1 MAEKPT
7 RLVVA
12 IDGPAGAGKS
22 TAARMLAEHLGYAL
36 LDTGAIYRT
45 LALLARREGTDWAD
59 GPGVARLAQGLEISF
74 AFEGGANHVFLRG
87 VDISRDIRAPE
98 ISDGAS
104 RVSALPEV
112 RDALLELQRRLGANG
127 GVVVEGRDIG
137 TVVFPHAAAKFF
149 LTATADERARRR
161 VIELRAAGRTV
172 DPAQTLAELRERDHR
187 DSTRAVAPLRKADDA
202 VEIDSSAM
210 PPQVV
215 LERMAEVVRA
225 RGG

>member
-1 MAEKPT
+1 MAENST

-22 TAARMLAEHLGYAL
+22 TAARLLAEHLGYSL

-45 LALLARREGTDWAD
+45 LALLARREGTEWTD
-59 GPGVARLAQGLEISF
+59 GPGVARLAATLDIAF
-74 AFEGGANHVFLRG
+74 AFKDGANHVFLRG
-87 VDISRDIRAPE
+87 VDISREIRAPE

-112 RDALLELQRRLGANG
+112 RAALLDLQRRLGAAG

-137 TVVFPHAAAKFF
+137 TVVFPHAVAKFF

-172 DPAQTLAELRERDHR
+172 DPAETLAELRERDHR

-210 PPQVV
+210 APEAV
-215 LERMAEVVRA
+215 LARMAEVVRE

>member
-1 MAEKPT
+1 MSENPT

-22 TAARMLAEHLGYAL
+22 TAAKLLAQRLGYAL

-45 LALLARREGTDWAD
+45 LALLARREGIDWGD
-59 GPGVARLAQGLEISF
+59 GPGVARLAQTLEISF
-74 AFEGGANHVFLRG
+74 AFEDGTNHVFLRG
-87 VDISRDIRAPE
+87 ADISKEIRVPE

-112 RDALLELQRRLGANG
+112 RAALLDLQRRLAEAG

-172 DPAQTLAELRERDHR
+172 DPAETLAELRERDHR

-210 PPQVV
+210 GPEVV
-215 LERMAEVVRA
+215 VDRMAEVVRS

>member
-1 MAEKPT
+1 MSENPT

-22 TAARMLAEHLGYAL
+22 TAAKLLAQRLGYAL

-45 LALLARREGTDWAD
+45 LALLARREAIDWGN
-59 GPGVARLAQGLEISF
+59 GPGVARLAQTLEISF
-74 AFEGGANHVFLRG
+74 AFEEGTNHVFLRG
-87 VDISRDIRAPE
+87 ADISQEIRVPE

-112 RDALLELQRRLGANG
+112 RAALLDLQRRLAEAG

-172 DPAQTLAELRERDHR
+172 DPAETLAELRERDHR

-210 PPQVV
+210 GPDAVV
-215 LERMAEVVRA
+215 DRMAEVVRS